1 MWWGSR
7 PDSTRT
13 VQADAGVVGDGLQ
26 DVTHHRAS
34 EVAPDEVV
42 DECLGL
48 ALVHQEG
55 TPGDVDDR
63 MGQGLVQRDSG
74 LTEATDA
81 ALVTQRDTQG
91 LADTDS
97 GVLHGVGARRSRVS
111 PVARTVKSM
120 REWLAPER

>member
-1 MWWGSR
+1 MRWW
-7 PDSTRT
+7 TK
-13 VQADAGVVGDGLQ
+13 
-26 DVTHHRAS
+26 AS
-34 EVAPDEVV
+34 
-42 DECLGL
+42 GL

-63 MGQGLVQRDSG
+63 MGQGLVQGDTG

-97 GVLHGVGARRSRVS
+97 GVLHGVVHVDLGVTGGAHRDVD
-111 PVARTVKSM
+111 
-120 REWLAPER
+120 EE